1 MSGNTPSWADED
13 RKTEDSIDA
22 EFTEVP
28 PKKVRLPK
36 KKDGIN
42 PGTALQVMA
51 WAATN
56 DKTESDVRAVVSN
69 LSITD
74 HIDSVLKARNDMFTG
89 IFKKDV
95 SNGEALANVLFTRAV
110 AGDMSAIREIL
121 NRTEGKVPNRTIN
134 SSTST
139 QVKGTATELSALMD
153 KIDSNNKK
161 I

>member
-1 MSGNTPSWADED
+1 MSGKIPSWVDED
-13 RKTEDSIDA
+13 RKTDEAVDV
-22 EFTEVP
+22 EFIETH
-28 PKKVRLPK
+28 PKRVHKPRK
-36 KKDGIN
+36 SQGIN

-56 DKTESDVRAVVSN
+56 DKTESDVKAVVSN

-89 IFKKDV
+89 AFKKEI
-95 SNGEALANVLFTRAV
+95 SNGEALANVLFTRAIS
-110 AGDMSAIREIL
+110 GDMSAIREVL

-134 SSTST
+134 SSMNT

-153 KIDSNNKK
+153 KIDSNKHQN
-161 I
+161 